1 MKKRER
7 GKFMGFW
14 VSEEEKQALEE
25 LAYREDLPISAFL
38 RRLIK
43 DLSERKPLPSSSH
56 LEAK

>member
-1 MKKRER
+1 
-7 GKFMGFW
+7 MGFW